1 MTKWVANLRLSFPHT
16 PAYNTPVNVMS
27 KNKFKC
33 KKVSETLSQKQNKK
47 PQTPSLEEHAFNSRA
62 QEAERYMDLCEL
74 KTSLSYIGR
83 PRLQKQKQK
92 QKPKPKKNKTQT
104 KPNH

>member
-1 MTKWVANLRLSFPHT
+1 
-16 PAYNTPVNVMS
+16 MS

-62 QEAERYMDLCEL
+62 QEAERYMENQ
-74 KTSLSYIGR
+74 R
-83 PRLQKQKQK
+83 
-92 QKPKPKKNKTQT
+92 KKEKEKRNFCFMLLICMFVFYLYL
-104 KPNH
+104 